1 MRALIQRRM
10 SPIKMYL
17 NIFRVNQA
25 KENPMKKSARRSALA
40 LTLLGAIHAT
50 AYAGE
55 DVKALLE
62 LLLEK
67 GIITQEEFDN
77 KLKLA
82 RDKEEIRAF
91 NEAQDIRRANREI
104 DKRAEDE
111 RKFKTQIYGQVS
123 AGYYQ
128 ASNMTSQNL
137 DASGM
142 SDQPKA
148 NNRVGLK
155 VSRELD
161 ADTTAMITVE
171 SNFSAR
177 TGAVGRD
184 AAATGDGK
192 NPLFDREANFR
203 LISKVYGTLIIG
215 RGPNLQTSLSG
226 DFDSRNNW
234 NFGGLKPIARYAG
247 FHSASGINRADRLV
261 RYISPSFNGLTI
273 DVGVAPGG
281 VPGDVDRGT
290 NYYLG
295 GRYKTGNLE
304 LGYNHIEARLG
315 GAGNTTR
322 AQVNNRVDFFAAKY
336 TIDQLTLNAG
346 YVITINPSDPAAA
359 LSATTPSGQA
369 NVDTYFV
376 GALYRFTP
384 QISLNGGYYVVQDK
398 RRGGTGVN
406 DVTMFAT
413 GLTYSPFKEWDFFVD
428 YAMANREAGATAAFT
443 IFDNWRPDSGYSN
456 QSAPAHSASLRDQRG
471 ISVGALYRF

>member
-1 MRALIQRRM
+1 MKNNKLRKSL
-10 SPIKMYL
+10 PIAT
-17 NIFRVNQA
+17 V
-25 KENPMKKSARRSALA
+25 
-40 LTLLGAIHAT
+40 LLGAFT
-50 AYAGE
+50 LGGEVYAGE
-55 DVKALLE
+55 DVKVLLE
-62 LLLEK
+62 ILKEK
-67 GIITQEEFDN
+67 GIITQEEFD
-77 KLKLA
+77 KKIKVA
-82 RDKEEIRAF
+82 QEKEEIRAF

-148 NNRVGLK
+148 NNRVGLR

-161 ADTTAMITVE
+161 ADTTAMVTVE

-184 AAATGDGK
+184 SAATGDGK

-203 LISKVYGTLIIG
+203 LISKVYGTLILG
-215 RGPNLQTSLSG
+215 RGPNLQADLSSA
-226 DFDSRNNW
+226 FDARNNW

-261 RYISPSFNGLTI
+261 RYISPSFNGFTL
-273 DVGVAPGG
+273 DVGFAPGG
-281 VPGDVDRGT
+281 VPGDAERGT

-295 GRYKTGNLE
+295 GRYKNGNLE
-304 LGYNHIEARLG
+304 LAYNHIEARLG
-315 GAGNTTR
+315 GAGNTTK

-346 YVITINPSDPAAA
+346 YVITRNPENPAA
-359 LSATTPSGQA
+359 LLDGTRPGGQA
-369 NVDTYFV
+369 NADTYFAGGV
-376 GALYRFTP
+376 YRFTP
-384 QISLNGGYYVVQDK
+384 KLSMNGGYYVVQDK

-428 YAMANREAGATAAFT
+428 YAMADRKAGATAAFT
-443 IFDNWRPDSGYSN
+443 IFDNWRPDSGYGN
-456 QSAPAHSASLRDQRG
+456 PGTTAHSASTRDQRG
-471 ISVGALYRF
+471 LSVGALYRF

>member
-1 MRALIQRRM
+1 MKNNKLRKSL
-10 SPIKMYL
+10 PIAT
-17 NIFRVNQA
+17 V
-25 KENPMKKSARRSALA
+25 
-40 LTLLGAIHAT
+40 LLGAFT
-50 AYAGE
+50 LGGEVYAGE
-55 DVKALLE
+55 DVKVLLE
-62 LLLEK
+62 ILKEK
-67 GIITQEEFDN
+67 GIITQEEFD
-77 KLKLA
+77 KKIKVA
-82 RDKEEIRAF
+82 QDKEEIRAF

-148 NNRVGLK
+148 NNRVGLR

-161 ADTTAMITVE
+161 ADTTAMVTVE

-184 AAATGDGK
+184 SAATGDGK

-203 LISKVYGTLIIG
+203 LISKVYGTLILG
-215 RGPNLQTSLSG
+215 RGPNLQTDLSSA
-226 DFDSRNNW
+226 FDARNNW

-261 RYISPSFNGLTI
+261 RYISPSFNGFTL
-273 DVGVAPGG
+273 DVGFAPGG
-281 VPGDVDRGT
+281 VPGDAERGT
-290 NYYLG
+290 NYYFG
-295 GRYKTGNLE
+295 GRYKNGNLE

-315 GAGNTTR
+315 GAGNTTK

-346 YVITINPSDPAAA
+346 YVITRNPEN
-359 LSATTPSGQA
+359 SANPLDSGGRA
-369 NVDTYFV
+369 KVDSYFA
-376 GALYRFTP
+376 GAVYRFTP
-384 QISLNGGYYVVQDK
+384 KLSMNGGYYVVQDK

-428 YAMANREAGATAAFT
+428 YAMADRKAGATAAFT
-443 IFDNWRPDSGYSN
+443 IFDNWRPDSGYGN
-456 QSAPAHSASLRDQRG
+456 TGTNAHSASTRDQRG
-471 ISVGALYRF
+471 LSVGALYRF